1 MMIICDDCGKEYPD
15 YLTACPTCGSTNHNR
30 NISKSAVRST
40 AGTSLNGYAPLKQ
53 VGYAG
58 SFGGGFVLVFLL
70 GYIPLLFICAFG
82 AQKTRNGAAA
92 AGLIGIIIRII
103 LIILTIPLLLS
114 RY

>member
-58 SFGGGFVLVFLL
+58 SFGKGFALVFFL
-70 GYIPLLFICAFG
+70 GLIPLLFICAIG
-82 AQKTRNGAAA
+82 EEKTRSGAAA
-92 AGLIGIIIRII
+92 AGAVSII
-103 LIILTIPLLLS
+103 LHLILILLVMGQ
-114 RY
+114 